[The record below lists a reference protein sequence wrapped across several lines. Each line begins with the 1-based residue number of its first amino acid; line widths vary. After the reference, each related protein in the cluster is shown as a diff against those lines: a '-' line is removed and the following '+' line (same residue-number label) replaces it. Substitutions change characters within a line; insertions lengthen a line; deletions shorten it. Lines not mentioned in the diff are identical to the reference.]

1 MTKPY
6 NPRNPYSNSSYC
18 KRHRREESQRRIQ
31 EFRDKG
37 IDVDNTDM
45 TGAYILIEGLFLI
58 ILGFIYL
65 IGGSEALIDWF
76 LM

>member
-6 NPRNPYSNSSYC
+6 NPRNPYSNSSYSK
-18 KRHRREESQRRIQ
+18 KRRAEESQRRAQ

-37 IDVDNTDM
+37 VDIDNTDM
-45 TGAYILIEGLFLI
+45 TGGCILIGALLLL

-65 IGGSEALIDWF
+65 IGGSEAVIDW
-76 LM
+76 LLL